1 MNETKIKPIFE
12 YQRTS
17 RFFAQISSGMEKLG
31 AAELV
36 DLRASQVEPTF
47 RGIYFEANKAALYR
61 VNYQSRLLS
70 RVLAPLRS
78 FECPD
83 PDVLYEQASK
93 IAWHRL
99 FNVDN
104 SFAIFVSVSNSQIT
118 HSQYAAL
125 RLKDAIVDYFRNR
138 TQQRP
143 NVDRRNPDVW
153 ISLHIDK
160 DQATVSWDTS
170 GGSLHRR
177 GYRRQAVEA
186 PIQETLAAAIIRLSG
201 WDGTQPIYDPMCGSG
216 TLLAEALMKQSD
228 IPAGILRRKFGFE
241 YLVDFDEKTWD
252 KIRQQGKNQIQPI
265 AKGLISGSDISGKA
279 VQMSQDNLKNLPGG
293 DAVTITKQDFNSIS
307 NLNNRVIVSNPPYGI
322 RMGEKRDAKKVY
334 NELGTFLK
342 QRCQHATAYIYFG
355 DRSLVSAIGLRPS
368 WKKPLRNGPLDG
380 RLAKFEIF

>member
-1 MNETKIKPIFE
+1 MREIKNKPIFE

-31 AAELV
+31 AAELTE
-36 DLRASQVEPTF
+36 LRASQVEPAF

-61 VNYQSRLLS
+61 INYQSRLLS
-70 RVLAPLRS
+70 RILAPLRS

-83 PDVLYEQASK
+83 PDILYEQASK

-104 SFAIFVSVSNSQIT
+104 SFAIFASVSNSQIT

-143 NVDRRNPDVW
+143 NVDRKNPDVW

-160 DQATVSWDTS
+160 DQAQVSWDTS

-177 GYRRQAVEA
+177 GYRRKAVEA
-186 PIQETLAAAIIRLSG
+186 PMQETLAAAIIRLSG
-201 WDGTQPIYDPMCGSG
+201 WDGSQPIYDPMCGSG
-216 TLLAEALMKQSD
+216 TLLAEALMAQSN
-228 IPAGILRRKFGFE
+228 IPAGILRHNFGFE
-241 YLVDFDEKTWD
+241 YLSDFDGTIWD
-252 KIRQQGKNQIQPI
+252 KIQDQGKSQIQPV

-279 VQMSQDNLKNLPGG
+279 VETSLENLNYLPGG
-293 DAVTITKQDFNSIS
+293 DAVTVTKQDFNSIS

-322 RMGEKRDAKKVY
+322 RMGDAREARKTY

-342 QRCQHATAYIYFG
+342 QRCQQATAYIYFG
-355 DRSLVSAIGLRPS
+355 DKSLIPAIGLRPA